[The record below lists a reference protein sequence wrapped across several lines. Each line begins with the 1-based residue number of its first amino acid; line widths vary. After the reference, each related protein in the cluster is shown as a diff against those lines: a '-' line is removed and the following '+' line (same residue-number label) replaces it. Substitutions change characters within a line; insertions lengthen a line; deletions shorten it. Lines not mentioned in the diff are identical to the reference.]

1 MIGVDQLGTGS
12 RLLEVTVGLSCG
24 LVARSRKKSNSQQA
38 VLASAMLLC
47 AIALKEKFLLS
58 PRVASANLAI
68 CLHVV

>member
-38 VLASAMLLC
+38 VLASA
-47 AIALKEKFLLS
+47 S
-58 PRVASANLAI
+58 
-68 CLHVV
+68 